1 MCGFLDLKVE
11 HEVLMYIRNWEQST
25 GRRFLMCD
33 LPFEDYIK
41 KQRDDFQAEKE
52 NERLQRVRNGSQM
65 NFSRST
71 PF

>member
-1 MCGFLDLKVE
+1 
-11 HEVLMYIRNWEQST
+11 
-25 GRRFLMCD
+25 MCD